1 LQEFIPGQRWI
12 NNVEAQLG
20 LGTVLKTDHRTVTL
34 FFPVANE
41 TRTFAKQSA
50 SLTRVVFGVG
60 DTIHSREGRPLTV
73 QTVDEEAGLLTYF
86 GMGENNVDVS
96 LFEGELDDFIQ
107 LNRPIERLITG
118 QIDPDKWLELRY
130 QTLLQVNRL
139 AHSDLRGLTGCR
151 TSLIPHQLYIA
162 HEVANR
168 YAPRVLLADEV
179 GLGKTIEAGLILHQ
193 QLLTERA
200 KRVLVVVPE
209 SLVHQWFIE
218 MARRFNL
225 HFSIFDEP
233 RCQAIAESEEQDNPF
248 HTEQLVLCHLKF
260 FIDHPDRFQQAS
272 EGEWDLMVVDEAHH
286 LQWSPQHTSP
296 EYEIVAKLA
305 LESRGLLLLTATP
318 EQLGKAGHFARLRLL
333 DADRFPDYDAF
344 VEEEDDYE
352 PIALVIEALLSHQP
366 LNDRD
371 HQILMDTIK
380 EGDNQPLLDILR
392 STEID
397 HPENRAAGHELVE
410 HLLDRHGTGRVLF
423 RNTRSAVKGFPAR
436 RVSAYPL
443 PLPEGYKEC
452 LAAFG
457 SVGVSEPQLLL
468 SPELL
473 YQATEVP
480 SPIDWIRIDP
490 RIDWLGR
497 QLSQLKPDKVLVITA
512 SAQTALDIAEAL
524 KSRTGQ
530 HAAVFH
536 ERLSIIDR
544 DRMAAFFADNENGS
558 QVLICS
564 EIGSEGRNFQFAHHL
579 ILFDLPLNP
588 DLLEQRIGRL
598 DRIGQTKTIDIR
610 VPYLEES
617 AQQILFHWYHDGL
630 TAFEH
635 TCPAGH
641 AVYVRVRRQLIE
653 ALHRRDINMSELND
667 RTLALHKELTEA
679 MQKGRDRLL
688 EYNSCRPHIANRL
701 KERAAAEDKDSILP
715 EYMEAVF
722 DSFGVDTEIHSEN
735 CIVIRPGSYMDTPFS
750 GLQDEGMTITFDR
763 KTALA
768 NEDVQ
773 FLTWDHPM
781 VTAAMDRVQS
791 SELGNTAV
799 TAIEYPRVAPGTVL
813 LECLYI
819 IEPAAISN
827 LHINRYLPP
836 TVVRTVMDE
845 HGGIHDKD
853 LSHIFIK
860 DNLIVIDKETA
871 GKIILAKQQDL
882 KQLISCSEERAN
894 TLAFGILATAHQT
907 TTELLSKEIY
917 RLKALKQVNPN
928 VRNEEIDFFAR
939 QLEVVTE
946 VIESTQVRLDA
957 LRVIVVTD

>member
-1 LQEFIPGQRWI
+1 MQEFIPGQRWF

-34 FFPVANE
+34 FFPVINE

-50 SLTRVVFGVG
+50 SLTRVVYGVG
-60 DTIHSREGRPLTV
+60 DMIHSREGWSLTV
-73 QTVDEEAGLLTYF
+73 QSVEEDAGLLTYY
-86 GMGENNVDVS
+86 GKDDHNDDAS

-107 LNRPIERLITG
+107 LNRPIERLICG
-118 QIDPDKWLELRY
+118 QVDPDKWLDLRY

-200 KRVLVVVPE
+200 KRVLIVVPE

-233 RCQAIAESEEQDNPF
+233 RCQAIAESGEQDNPF

-286 LQWSPQHTSP
+286 LQWSPQHASP

-305 LESRGLLLLTATP
+305 LETSGLLLLTATP
-318 EQLGKAGHFARLRLL
+318 EQLGKVSHFARLRLL
-333 DADRFPDYDAF
+333 DADRFPDYEAF
-344 VEEEDDYE
+344 VGEENDYE
-352 PIALVIEALLSHQP
+352 PIALAIEALLSHQR

-371 HQILMDTIK
+371 YQTLMDTIQ
-380 EGDNQPLLDILR
+380 EGDNLPLIDTLR
-392 STEID
+392 NTEID
-397 HPENRAAGHELVE
+397 QPEYRAAGQELIE

-423 RNTRSAVKGFPAR
+423 RNTRSTVKGFPVR
-436 RVSAYPL
+436 QVFAYPL
-443 PLPEGYKEC
+443 LLPERYREC
-452 LAAFG
+452 LTVFD
-457 SVGVSEPQLLL
+457 SVDVSEPQLLL

-473 YQATEVP
+473 YQATDV
-480 SPIDWIRIDP
+480 SAARDWTQIDP

-497 QLSQLKPDKVLVITA
+497 QLSQLRPEKVLVITA

-524 KSRTGQ
+524 KSLTGQ

-536 ERLSIIDR
+536 ERLSIVER
-544 DRMAAFFADNENGS
+544 DRMAAFFADTENGS

-598 DRIGQTKTIDIR
+598 DRIGQTETINIH

-617 AQQILFHWYHDGL
+617 AQQILYHWYHDGL
-630 TAFEH
+630 MAFERI
-635 TCPAGH
+635 CPAGH
-641 AVYVRVRRQLIE
+641 AVYVQVRTQLIE
-653 ALHRRDINMSELND
+653 ALHHRDINISDMTH
-667 RTLALHKELTEA
+667 RTLVLHKELTEA

-688 EYNSCRPHIANRL
+688 EYNSCRPHIANQL
-701 KERAAAEDKDSILP
+701 KERAVAEDKNSTLP

-722 DSFGVDTEIHSEN
+722 DGFGIETEIHSKN
-735 CIVIRPGSYMDTPFS
+735 CIVIRPGSYMDTPFP
-750 GLQDEGMTITFDR
+750 GLQDDGMTITYDR

-791 SELGNTAV
+791 GELGNTAV
-799 TAIEYPRVAPGTVL
+799 TAIKCPQVTPGTVL

-819 IEPAAISN
+819 IEPAAIGN

-836 TVVRTVMDE
+836 TIVRIVMDE
-845 HGGIHDKD
+845 NGGIHDND
-853 LSHIFIK
+853 LSHSFIN
-860 DNLIVIDKETA
+860 DNLIAVDKETA
-871 GKIILAKQQDL
+871 GKIIFAKQQDL
-882 KQLISCSEERAN
+882 KQLITRTEERAN
-894 TLAFGILATAHQT
+894 TLASGILATAHQT
-907 TTELLSKEIY
+907 TTELLSKEIC

-928 VRNEEIDFFAR
+928 VRNEEIDFFDR
-939 QLEVVTE
+939 QLEAVTE
-946 VIESTQVRLDA
+946 VIKATQVRLDA